1 MNNTIIYLI
10 GHYGV
15 GKFTIAQDIAEA
27 TGARVFDNHLANN
40 VIFSLIREDGKTKIP
55 ERAWDLIMTIRRQ
68 ALVAMTELA
77 PPEASFVLTNA
88 LMDADP
94 LDRAAFSEVQS
105 AAEQRGAC
113 FVPVTLQASD
123 AAHDLRIPSP
133 EREQR
138 LKMTDPA
145 GARNVRATRQ
155 LLRVI
160 HPHRLTIDTNDIAP
174 EHPAR
179 MIIDHAERLK

>member
-1 MNNTIIYLI
+1 VNNTIIYLI

-15 GKFTIAQDIAEA
+15 GKLTIARAIAAA

-77 PPEASFVLTNA
+77 RPDASFILTNA

-94 LDRAAFSEVQS
+94 MDRAAFSEVQA
-105 AAEQRGAC
+105 AAEQRRAC
-113 FVPVTLQASD
+113 FVPVTLVASD
-123 AAHDLRIPSP
+123 DAYDIRIPSP

-138 LKMTDPA
+138 LKMTDA
-145 GARNVRATRQ
+145 VGARKVRTTSQ
-155 LLRVI
+155 LLRVL
-160 HPHRLTIDTNDIAP
+160 HPHHLTIDTTDIAP
-174 EHPAR
+174 DQAAR
-179 MIIDHAERLK
+179 MIIDHAERLA